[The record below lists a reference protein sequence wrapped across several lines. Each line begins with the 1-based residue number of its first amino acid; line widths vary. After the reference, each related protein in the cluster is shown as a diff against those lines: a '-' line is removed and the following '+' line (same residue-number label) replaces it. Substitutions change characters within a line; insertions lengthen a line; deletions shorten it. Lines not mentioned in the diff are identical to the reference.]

1 MAEIAG
7 QQGAA
12 LTNELA
18 QYLQNADG
26 DVSSEELAG
35 IINEYLS
42 GGDQLVTDAG
52 SIGSGIYKRFSEFD
66 QITGKVE
73 VVTTGLWSGDTG
85 SLAEHHTGSQAQSS
99 SGDYFYNIF
108 QTASV
113 GDQELQYAVAY
124 GHISGSGSV
133 ALSTNDNAKFPT
145 KATYMQYRS
154 YLLGQEDSHF
164 TFASAS
170 GTGHNTEDFFV
181 INVARA
187 RYKEQLDAGN
197 WSLKLSGSRG
207 AITLIDDSGKKFSDT
222 VGKTGRVFDVV
233 SGSLNLGS
241 SAEATIDSRYTSGS
255 TDGNNF
261 SVGQGY
267 GIFYPDQGIILL
279 NPGALEAEIGFSA
292 HTGSNAL
299 NYSTTSSLFTGVD
312 ADKKAHHWI
321 YAAIASG
328 SDFEARRTENVS
340 TSHYFV
346 RANNREFNFSNN
358 PTFVSGSDNAF
369 AISSFKRDP
378 RVYITTIG
386 LFNNANE
393 MLAVAKTS
401 QPIAKSFDKEIL
413 VKVKLDF

>member
-1 MAEIAG
+1 
-7 QQGAA
+7 
-12 LTNELA
+12 
-18 QYLQNADG
+18 
-26 DVSSEELAG
+26 
-35 IINEYLS
+35 
-42 GGDQLVTDAG
+42 
-52 SIGSGIYKRFSEFD
+52 
-66 QITGKVE
+66 
-73 VVTTGLWSGDTG
+73 
-85 SLAEHHTGSQAQSS
+85 
-99 SGDYFYNIF
+99 
-108 QTASV
+108 
-113 GDQELQYAVAY
+113 
-124 GHISGSGSV
+124 
-133 ALSTNDNAKFPT
+133 
-145 KATYMQYRS
+145 MQYRS

-170 GTGHNTEDFFV
+170 GTGHNADDFFV

-222 VGKTGRVFDVV
+222 VGKSGRVFDVV

-241 SAEATIDSRYTSGS
+241 SADATISSRYTSGS
-255 TDGNNF
+255 TDGR
-261 SVGQGY
+261 SMAVGQGY

-279 NPGALEAEIGFSA
+279 NPEAIESEIGFSH
-292 HTGSNAL
+292 HTGSSVQFSVTGSNF
-299 NYSTTSSLFTGVD
+299 TSSL
-312 ADKKAHHWI
+312 ADSKAHHWI
-321 YAAIASG
+321 YAAIKNG
-328 SDFEARRTENVS
+328 GDFEARRTENVS

-369 AISSFKRDP
+369 AVSSFKRDP